1 MWKEG
6 RKQGGR
12 KEWRKRGRKEKEK
25 KNEDWKQM
33 DELHESTYTTYFF
46 YITIPST
53 DGLTIC
59 DWLNSPTWNSTQN
72 STQRR
77 PVSCEVTCGLSTTL
91 RVGIPNPLYVIQ
103 ESSVSIHISNTQ
115 NEKESYTM
123 TNL

>member
-1 MWKEG
+1 ME
-6 RKQGGR
+6 RR
-12 KEWRKRGRKEKEK
+12 KEAGREEGVEKERKKGKGK
-25 KNEDWKQM
+25 KNEEWKQM

-59 DWLNSPTWNSTQN
+59 DWLNSPTWN

>member
-1 MWKEG
+1 MEEE
-6 RKQGGR
+6 RK
-12 KEWRKRGRKEKEK
+12 KEKGK
-25 KNEDWKQM
+25 KKEEWKQV

-46 YITIPST
+46 HHITIPCT

-59 DWLNSPTWNSTQN
+59 DWLNSPTWN

-91 RVGIPNPLYVIQ
+91 RVGIPKPLYVIQ